1 MDIINSHLGETFSLL
16 AAINWAFAVILFK
29 KSGETVHPIGLNLF
43 KNILSIVLLIPTIY
57 VFGQTLFYPAPSSHY
72 LLFLLSGA
80 LGIGLADTLFFKSLN
95 LLGAGLSAV
104 VMCMY
109 SPFIIILSFLYLD
122 EALTLVQFIGVVVIL
137 FAVLTATGRENS
149 SDIGKKA
156 VLRGILLGVISM
168 ACNAV
173 GVVAIKPVLEIS
185 PLLWVTEVRLIGGA
199 IVLLLVLALHSSRRT
214 IIRSVFSTKRW
225 GYTVSGS
232 FIGAYLA
239 MIIWLAGMKY
249 TQASIAAALNQTS
262 TIFTFIFAA
271 LLLREKVTPL
281 RVLGILFGFSGVLLV
296 TFG

>member
-156 VLRGILLGVISM
+156 VLRGVLLGVISM

-232 FIGAYLA
+232 FMGAYLA

-262 TIFTFIFAA
+262 TIFTFMFAA

>member
-43 KNILSIVLLIPTIY
+43 KNILSIVLLVPTIY
-57 VFGQTLFYPAPSSHY
+57 IFGQTLFYPAPSSHY
-72 LLFLLSGA
+72 LLFLFSGA

-137 FAVLTATGRENS
+137 FAVLAATGKENS
-149 SDIGKKA
+149 SDVGRKA

-173 GVVAIKPVLEIS
+173 GVVAIKPVLETS
-185 PLLWVTEVRLIGGA
+185 PLFWVTEIRLIGGA
-199 IVLLLVLALHSSRRT
+199 VVLLLVLVLHSSRRT

-232 FIGAYLA
+232 FMGAYLA

-271 LLLREKVTPL
+271 LLLREKVTLL
-281 RVLGILFGFSGVLLV
+281 RALGIVFGFSGALLV

>member
-232 FIGAYLA
+232 FMGAYLA

>member
-1 MDIINSHLGETFSLL
+1 MNIINSHLGETFSIL
-16 AAINWAFAVILFK
+16 AAVNWAFAVILFK

-43 KNILSIVLLIPTIY
+43 KNSLSIILLIPTIY
-57 VFGQTLFYPAPSSHY
+57 IFGETLFHPVPSGHY

-95 LLGAGLSAV
+95 LLGAELWSIV
-104 VMCMY
+104 NCMY
-109 SPFIIILSFLYLD
+109 SPFIIFLSYLYLD
-122 EALTLVQFIGVVVIL
+122 ETLTLVQFVGVVVIL
-137 FAVLTATGRENS
+137 FAVLAATGRDNS
-149 SDIGKKA
+149 NDVGKKA
-156 VLRGILLGVISM
+156 ILRGILLGALAM
-168 ACNAV
+168 AGNAI
-173 GVVAIKPVLEIS
+173 GVVAIKPALETS
-185 PLLWVTEVRLIGGA
+185 PLLWVTEVRLVGGA
-199 IVLLLVLALHSSRRT
+199 VVLLIVLALHSSRRT

-232 FIGAYLA
+232 FMGAYLA

-262 TIFTFIFAA
+262 TIFTFIFAV

-281 RVLGILFGFSGVLLV
+281 RVLGIVLGFSGTLLV

>member
-1 MDIINSHLGETFSLL
+1 MDIINTHLGETFSLL
-16 AAINWAFAVILFK
+16 AAINWAFAVILFR

-43 KNILSIVLLIPTIY
+43 KNTLSIVLLVPTIY
-57 VFGQTLFYPAPSSHY
+57 IFGETFFYPAPSSHY
-72 LLFLLSGA
+72 LLFLFSGA

-95 LLGAGLSAV
+95 LLGAGLSAIV
-104 VMCMY
+104 TCMY

-122 EALTLVQFIGVVVIL
+122 EALTLVQFVGVVVIL
-137 FAVLTATGRENS
+137 FAVLAATGRENS
-149 SDIGKKA
+149 SNVGRKA
-156 VLRGILLGVISM
+156 ILRGILLGVLSM
-168 ACNAV
+168 AANAV

-185 PLLWVTEVRLIGGA
+185 PLFWVTEVRLIGGA
-199 IVLLLVLALHSSRRT
+199 FVLLLVLSLHSSRRT

-232 FIGAYLA
+232 FMGAYLA

-281 RVLGILFGFSGVLLV
+281 RVLGILLGFSGALLV